1 MGNYVVNDSDFE
13 LVEDLVAANRV
24 LAKQGVL
31 DGYGH
36 VSVRSRRDSARY
48 LMSRSVAPESVT
60 ADIIIE
66 LDLDSNPVDKR
77 ETQIYLERFIHGEIY
92 KRRPEVNA
100 VVHSHSP
107 SVIPFGAACI
117 PMRPIWHMC
126 SFIGEGIPLYEI
138 REAGGTTD
146 MLIRN
151 PQLGRSLAQV
161 LGDKPAALMRGHG
174 AVVVATTLP
183 VAVGRAV
190 YLEWN
195 AKLQAQTMLLAGH
208 SGTINYLDDGE
219 VAARA
224 TRDFERAWKLWR
236 KQALEK

>member
-1 MGNYVVNDSDFE
+1 MDQTEFS
-13 LVEDLVAANRV
+13 LIEDLVAANRT
-24 LAKQGVL
+24 LAHQGVL

-36 VSVRSRRDSARY
+36 VSVRSQRDPNRY

-66 LDLDSNPVDKR
+66 LDLNSNPVDKT

-92 KRRPEVNA
+92 KLRPDVNA

-107 SVIPFGAACI
+107 SVIPFGAASI

-126 SFIGEGIPLYEI
+126 SFIGEGVPLYEI
-138 REAGGTTD
+138 RDEAGTTD

-151 PQLGRSLAQV
+151 SQLGRSLAQV
-161 LGDKPAALMRGHG
+161 LADKPAALMRGHG
-174 AVVVATTLP
+174 AVVVASSLP
-183 VAVGRAV
+183 IAVGRAV

-195 AKLQAQTMLLAGH
+195 AKLQAQTMLLVGPT
-208 SGTINYLDDGE
+208 GKINYLNDGE
-219 VAARA
+219 VKARA
-224 TRDFERAWKLWR
+224 PRDFERSWELWR
-236 KQALEK
+236 KQALGH

>member
-1 MGNYVVNDSDFE
+1 MVNDLDFE
-13 LVEDLVAANRV
+13 LVEDLVAANRI
-24 LAKQGVL
+24 LAQHGVL

-36 VSVRSRRDSARY
+36 VSVRSQRDHNRY

-66 LDLDSNPVDKR
+66 LDLDSNPVDKA
-77 ETQIYLERFIHGEIY
+77 ETEIYLERFIHGEIY
-92 KRRPEVNA
+92 KLRPDVNA

-107 SVIPFGAACI
+107 SVIPFGAASI
-117 PMRPIWHMC
+117 QLRPIWHMC
-126 SFIGEGIPLYEI
+126 SFIGEGVPLYEI

-161 LGDKPAALMRGHG
+161 LAGKPAALMRGHG
-174 AVVVATTLP
+174 AVVVAASLP
-183 VAVGRAV
+183 LAVGRSV

-195 AKLQAQTMLLAGH
+195 AKLQAQTMLLVG
-208 SGTINYLDDGE
+208 SNGTINYLNDGE
-219 VAARA
+219 VAAPA
-224 TRDFERAWKLWR
+224 PTGF
-236 KQALEK
+236 